1 MFDLFFSHI
10 LSVDRFNSAAVAMV
24 FVSLVGL
31 MTGPCWGNAN
41 PCLWI
46 LLDKICGR
54 LVSKT
59 YNVNRSVTS
68 LQFRGAVILTLY
80 LLITGILAA
89 AALLLERKFAL
100 AGFMDPFL
108 LALTLSGGATWS
120 ALIKLHHAL
129 RGKEGLSKGSYFQVA
144 VSTKTNLNST
154 DDHGIIRVGIGFV
167 ARSFDKGVVAPIFWY
182 LLGGLPGA
190 FFYCGMAAA
199 RWSLSKDGFAKG
211 IGTLAL
217 KLEEVFGFLPQFFSA
232 IILSMAALMTPK
244 AGMARSFVGLF
255 RSQGYAPYAEGGMPL
270 TSMAYALNVSLGG
283 PVDDAGGSVL
293 KRSWVGSPS
302 STARVERHHLR
313 QSIYMGIMAF
323 VLLFFFVVL
332 GALAWKILQ

>member
-10 LSVDRFNSAAVAMV
+10 LSADRFNSAAVALV
-24 FVSLVGL
+24 IVSLFG
-31 MTGPCWGNAN
+31 MIAGPCWGNAN

-46 LLDKICGR
+46 LLDRICGR
-54 LVSKT
+54 LVTKT
-59 YNVNRSVTS
+59 YKVERSVSS
-68 LQFRGAVILTLY
+68 LQFRGAVILTFY

-89 AALLLERKFAL
+89 VALLIERKFAL

-129 RGKEGLSKGSYFQVA
+129 RGKEGLSRGSYYQVA

-190 FFYCGMAAA
+190 FFYCGIAAA

-217 KLEEVFGFLPQFFSA
+217 KLEEVFGFFPQFFSA
-232 IILSMAALMTPK
+232 IILTMAALMTPK
-244 AGMARSFVGLF
+244 TGMTRTFVGLF
-255 RSQGYAPYAEGGMPL
+255 RAKGNAPYAEGGLPL
-270 TSMAYALNVSLGG
+270 TAMSYALDVSLGG
-283 PVDDAGGSVL
+283 PVEDVSGSVL
-293 KRSWVGSPS
+293 KRAWVGSPS

-313 QSIYMGIMAF
+313 QAIYMGIMAF
-323 VLLFFFVVL
+323 VVLFFFVVL
-332 GALAWKILQ
+332 GALTWKMLF